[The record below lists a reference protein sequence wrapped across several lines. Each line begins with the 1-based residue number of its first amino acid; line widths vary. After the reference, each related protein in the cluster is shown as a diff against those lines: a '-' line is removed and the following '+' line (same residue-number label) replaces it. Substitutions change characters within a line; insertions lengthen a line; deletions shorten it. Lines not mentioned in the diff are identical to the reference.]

1 MLLVEYRVILPRDFR
16 ELFFLYKLIRNK
28 NRPWRLCLLTYLV
41 RASCIFCAHELLSC
55 AHKLLSCAHH
65 ELLSC
70 AHKLLSCGP
79 WFLKQQL
86 ARSLPTRIFWYL
98 DFGPR
103 FLKPQVFTH
112 PNNLAWVTHGQGLY
126 VGKSFSVGNG
136 HISPKSGGGGGTS
149 ISDLDF
155 SNHKSLHTQIFGMS
169 YQLVTHAKLPGRVN
183 PCDLRNRGPK
193 SMYHLHTPSKFGAK
207 FPFLYGKAFAH
218 ILWVL

>member
-1 MLLVEYRVILPRDFR
+1 M
-16 ELFFLYKLIRNK
+16 
-28 NRPWRLCLLTYLV
+28 
-41 RASCIFCAHELLSC
+41 AAIFVDVSC
-55 AHKLLSCAHH
+55 ARKLHILRARVTILCAQVTILRAPRVTILCAQVTILWTSISQITAS
-65 ELLSC
+65 LL
-70 AHKLLSCGP
+70 
-79 WFLKQQL
+79 
-86 ARSLPTRIFWYL
+86 TRIFWYL

-126 VGKSFSVGNG
+126 VGKSFSVGNV
-136 HISPKSGGGGGTS
+136 HVSPKSGGGGGGTS

-193 SMYHLHTPSKFGAK
+193 SMFHLHTPSKFGAT